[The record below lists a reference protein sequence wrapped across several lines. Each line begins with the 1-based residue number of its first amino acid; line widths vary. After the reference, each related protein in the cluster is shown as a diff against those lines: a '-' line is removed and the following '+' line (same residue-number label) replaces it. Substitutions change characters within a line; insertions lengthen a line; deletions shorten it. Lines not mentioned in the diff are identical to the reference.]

1 MVGNRVIEII
11 AGVSAVIFVLAM
23 IWSDF
28 TPDSLPRWERVRP
41 LQYSTALIVL
51 VCVIVLGV
59 RSA

>member
-1 MVGNRVIEII
+1 MVGNRVVEII

-28 TPDSLPRWERVRP
+28 TRDSVSRWERVRP
-41 LQYSTALIVL
+41 LQYSTAVIVL

-59 RSA
+59 RGV

>member
-1 MVGNRVIEII
+1 MVASRVIEII

-23 IWSDF
+23 IWSDS
-28 TPDSLPRWERVRP
+28 TRDSVPRRERMRP

-51 VCVIVLGV
+51 VCAIVLGM